1 MKEWTPEE
9 IREFRHLLKLTQGQF
24 GELLGITR
32 YAIYYL
38 ERGEREPS
46 KTLRL
51 LLSCI
56 EQQQEK
62 RRKEKEQPHGKR
74 TAQKG

>member
-1 MKEWTPEE
+1 MKEWAPEE
-9 IREFRHLLKLTQGQF
+9 IREFRNRLELTQAQF

-32 YAIYYL
+32 NAIYYL

-51 LLSCI
+51 LMSCI

-62 RRKEKEQPHGKR
+62 KRKEEKQLYGKG